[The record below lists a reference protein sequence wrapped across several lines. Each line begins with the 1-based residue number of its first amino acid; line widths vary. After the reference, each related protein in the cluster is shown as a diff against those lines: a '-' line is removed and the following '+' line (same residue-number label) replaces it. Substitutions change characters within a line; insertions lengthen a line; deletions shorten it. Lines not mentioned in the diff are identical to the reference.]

1 MNEKILQN
9 SIEQAQKIISQSKDW
24 QQTYE
29 EQSKALI
36 DNKPLLDQF
45 HKQIK
50 SYEGIQFYLVK
61 VNPTQDNIFT
71 IQARYQGQS
80 IATIEITKDG
90 ATISTKEYD
99 ESNKKIYNCEFKLD
113 NMNLNTVETNQFLT
127 YFNKEMKPKGKIDEQ
142 AHIESMLLTEF
153 SKTSSYDKL
162 LTGIQPIKYSNLYY
176 PIPINLNPK
185 EDTGYINILTRT
197 KIRKLTIIE
206 PITET
211 QAPETVLANAT
222 SKAIF
227 LLNLLHSAKGQE
239 FYKILRLPWS
249 SNTPPNN

>member
-29 EQSKALI
+29 EQSKILI
-36 DNKPLLDQF
+36 DNKTLLDQF

-50 SYEGIQFYLVK
+50 SYEAIQFYLVE

-71 IQARYQGQS
+71 IQARYQGQP

-113 NMNLNTVETNQFLT
+113 NMNLNTVEANQFLT

-162 LTGIQPIKYSNLYY
+162 LTGIQPCKINQNLFF
-176 PIPINLNPK
+176 PIPIKLNPK

-211 QAPETVLANAT
+211 QALETVLANAT
-222 SKAIF
+222 SKAVF
-227 LLNLLHSAKGQE
+227 LLNLLHTNQGQE
-239 FYKILRLPWS
+239 WYRVLRV
-249 SNTPPNN
+249 PPVE